1 MDTVPFQFSRWCPL
15 AAVIFPWLQNL
26 QQFDFSLAPFSLLA
40 IYATSDLVQMQQP
53 SQRCKPIRFNWCIL
67 QKLKYLPHSGIRKF
81 TASSTSVFAYT
92 VSWKQESTYNDIFTM
107 PNAKFTLEV
116 LVSPA
121 CMHCHRGGGECQIKE
136 QKLLCSIAKE
146 GIDDITHA
154 ERLAYLHW
162 SSLHISLYFV
172 L

>member
-1 MDTVPFQFSRWCPL
+1 MDTVPFQFSRWSPL

-26 QQFDFSLAPFSLLA
+26 EQFDFSLAPFSLLA
-40 IYATSDLVQMQQP
+40 IYAKSDLVQMQQP
-53 SQRCKPIRFNWCIL
+53 SQRCKPIRFNWCTL
-67 QKLKYLPHSGIRKF
+67 QKLKYLPHS
-81 TASSTSVFAYT
+81 VFGYT
-92 VSWKQESTYNDIFTM
+92 VSWKQESTYNGIFTM
-107 PNAKFTLEV
+107 LNAKFTLEV

-121 CMHCHRGGGECQIKE
+121 CMHCHRGGRECQIKE
-136 QKLLCSIAKE
+136 PKLLCSIAKE